1 MKKARINPRILY
13 LTELSVLLAI
23 LLLMAFTPIGY
34 IKTAGLEIAL
44 ITIPVIL
51 GATLLDEKAGAILGL
66 AFGITSFIQAV
77 SGLSAFGV
85 LLFQIRPVAT
95 FLVCVPTRCLMGWLC
110 GLIFKAFKKKNA
122 LAYGV
127 SGLAGALLNTLF
139 FMTTLLAFFWKTDL
153 IQGFATQLGSTN
165 VFAFT
170 VAFVGINGLIEAIT
184 CTVLAVALALPLRK
198 AMEKVQG

>member
-1 MKKARINPRILY
+1 MKKARVNPRILY

-170 VAFVGINGLIEAIT
+170 VAFVGVNGLIEAIT

>member
-1 MKKARINPRILY
+1 MKKARVNPRILY

-170 VAFVGINGLIEAIT
+170 VAFVGINGFIEAIT
-184 CTVLAVALALPLRK
+184 CTVLAVALALPLCK

>member
-1 MKKARINPRILY
+1 MKKARVNPRILY

-170 VAFVGINGLIEAIT
+170 IAFVGINGLIEAIT

>member
-1 MKKARINPRILY
+1 MKKARVNPRVLY

-85 LLFQIRPVAT
+85 LLFQLRPVAT
-95 FLVCVPTRCLMGWLC
+95 FFVCVPTRCLMGWLC

-170 VAFVGINGLIEAIT
+170 IAFVGINGLIEAIT

>member
-1 MKKARINPRILY
+1 MKKARVNPRILY

-170 VAFVGINGLIEAIT
+170 VAFVGINGFIEAIT

>member
-1 MKKARINPRILY
+1 MKKARVNPRVLY

>member
-1 MKKARINPRILY
+1 MKKARVNPRVLY

-44 ITIPVIL
+44 VTIPVIL

>member
-1 MKKARINPRILY
+1 MKKARVNPRILY

>member
-1 MKKARINPRILY
+1 MKKARVNPRVLY

-170 VAFVGINGLIEAIT
+170 IAFVGINGLIEAIT